1 MRVLH
6 PGNKHPWSYYCSY
19 SFYRSAS
26 LSFPSRNPAGSYYES
41 FQKIAT
47 ELENGDLSLEDSVSK
62 FEEGMKLSKQ
72 CNDLLENAEKRIT
85 ILLKDGEETK
95 EESFVQEEE

>member
-1 MRVLH
+1 MEDNFELNLKKLEELVKKLD
-6 PGNKHPWSYYCSY
+6 SDE
-19 SFYRSAS
+19 
-26 LSFPSRNPAGSYYES
+26 LTLDES
-41 FQKIAT
+41 IA
-47 ELENGDLSLEDSVSK
+47 L

>member
-1 MRVLH
+1 MEKK
-6 PGNKHPWSYYCSY
+6 G
-19 SFYRSAS
+19 SFEETIKE
-26 LSFPSRNPAGSYYES
+26 LE
-41 FQKIAT
+41 KIAT

-95 EESFVQEEE
+95 EESFVQEEA